1 MRLPRE
7 RVEHWALWSPP
18 PVCVCAKV
26 QPKIQGTP
34 LEARE
39 EGAPGRTRWALESN
53 AAEKSD
59 KKRTLLGPLDVKTQ
73 RPPVTLEKA
82 PVLERWG
89 EGSFRKAGGVMKWRP
104 KERGPI
110 PRCSCRGGER

>member
-1 MRLPRE
+1 M
-7 RVEHWALWSPP
+7 
-18 PVCVCAKV
+18 
-26 QPKIQGTP
+26 
-34 LEARE
+34 EARE

-53 AAEKSD
+53 AAKKSD
-59 KKRTLLGPLDVKTQ
+59 KKRTLLGLLDVKTQ

-89 EGSFRKAGGVMKWRP
+89 EGSFRKAGGVMEWRP
-104 KERGPI
+104 KKKKKEPV